1 MGHDWISDYWL
12 PSLGLAQYSVSQAHY
27 MMILY
32 CSCVGDLLLQEIFR
46 VCLVD
51 ARMLEH
57 LTKKDLKTLL
67 KMLDSSHW
75 NSLQY
80 GITVLRR
87 LDYNKEVGVVI
98 LPQKCDCLVPVLTCR
113 NRRRKTVVSNRGQS
127 TSLTHSLT
135 PLLTR

>member
-1 MGHDWISDYWL
+1 MSEWLNESVYNSCFILLQTFLYGEMGHDWISDYWL

-57 LTKKDLKTLL
+57 LTKKDLRTLL
-67 KMLDSSHW
+67 KKLETAIGTVYSMG
-75 NSLQY
+75 SLY
-80 GITVLRR
+80 
-87 LDYNKEVGVVI
+87 
-98 LPQKCDCLVPVLTCR
+98 
-113 NRRRKTVVSNRGQS
+113 
-127 TSLTHSLT
+127 
-135 PLLTR
+135 

>member
-1 MGHDWISDYWL
+1 MSERCVCSYFILVQTSLYGEMGHDWISDYWL

-57 LTKKDLKTLL
+57 LTKKDLRTLL
-67 KMLDSSHW
+67 KMLDSSHR

-87 LDYNKEVGVVI
+87 LDYNKEVGVAS
-98 LPQKCDCLVPVLTCR
+98 LPP
-113 NRRRKTVVSNRGQS
+113 NS
-127 TSLTHSLT
+127 
-135 PLLTR
+135 